1 MASGAVS
8 AAIEDF
14 LIASWT
20 ATPLLFENKNNA
32 EDGTVLPPADPA
44 PFVELS
50 FTGRTYGQQSI
61 GASLQKDNRWD
72 ETGMMFF
79 DVLVPR
85 GTGSRDARTYAK
97 SLCDLFRGLTTLL
110 NGNLEFQDASIGEGS
125 NSDRYAGNYFI
136 IPVRLRR
143 IIYRNRP
150 SKTPSSICQ
159 NTTTS
164 KSFTPLPLACA
175 WPALT

>member
-14 LIASWT
+14 LIANWT
-20 ATPLLFENKNNA
+20 TTPLLFENMNTA
-32 EDGTVLPPADPA
+32 EDGAALPQPDPA

-50 FTGRTYGQQSI
+50 FTGRTYGQQSL

-72 ETGMMFF
+72 EDGLMFF

-85 GTGSRDARTYAK
+85 GKGSRDARTYAK
-97 SLCDLFRGLTTLL
+97 ALCDLFRGLRLL
-110 NGNLEFQDASIGEGS
+110 NDSLEFLDASIGEGS

-136 IPVRLRR
+136 IPVDVAWRR
-143 IIYRNRP
+143 IE
-150 SKTPSSICQ
+150 
-159 NTTTS
+159 
-164 KSFTPLPLACA
+164 A
-175 WPALT
+175 